1 MDCSKTIDFFSENNR
16 LCNSRTACE
25 ADAANKEQ
33 CPLRGLCGLP
43 LSEICAEKAVEIV
56 QKWSDEHPKK
66 TYAQDFFEKFPN
78 AQNYAGV
85 NPVVCRKKI
94 YGGFKNGD
102 CAEPC
107 YKCWNEP
114 MNDEETKGA

>member
-1 MDCSKTIDFFSENNR
+1 MDCNKIINFLHELRR
-16 LCNSRTACE
+16 LCGSRTACD
-25 ADAANKEQ
+25 ADANSKEQ
-33 CPLRGLCGLP
+33 CPLFAFCRRTLVTQ
-43 LSEICAEKAVEIV
+43 SAEEIIRAVENL
-56 QKWSDEHPKK
+56 QKWSDKHPKK

-94 YGGFKNGD
+94 YGGFKDGD

-114 MNDEETKGA
+114 MEE

>member
-1 MDCSKTIDFFSENNR
+1 MDCNKTINFFPELKR
-16 LCNSRTACE
+16 LCDSRDRCA
-25 ADAANKEQ
+25 ADGANKEQ
-33 CPLRGLCGLP
+33 CPMLGLAFCGN
-43 LSEICAEKAVEIV
+43 SATDVSTEEIV
-56 QKWSDEHPKK
+56 KAIEILQKWSDKHPKK
-66 TYAQDFFEKFPN
+66 TYAQGFFEKFPN

-94 YGGFKNGD
+94 YGGFKDGD

-114 MNDEETKGA
+114 VEE